1 MNWLYGLAANPLRMG
16 PDACTRLLFNEVYLM
31 VTETLTLP
39 INSQLLDL
47 FKRYQAHTQVTP
59 EQYIEALLSKTQP
72 TLQAV
77 VEALDESGGDS
88 DALAQL
94 FASKMAHMTK
104 TAEPVE
110 S

>member
-1 MNWLYGLAANPLRMG
+1 MST
-16 PDACTRLLFNEVYLM
+16 D
-31 VTETLTLP
+31 TLTLP

-59 EQYIEALLSKTQP
+59 EQYIEALLAKTQP

-88 DALAQL
+88 DVMARL
-94 FASKMAHMTK
+94 FASKMAQLSS
-104 TAEPVE
+104 APAQA
-110 S
+110 